1 MIISVVNEKGGVG
14 KTTLSINMSFYLA
27 NKNKKVLLIDSD
39 TQKSTQT
46 WAEIRSANNKK
57 HVFNSIFKAGK
68 SLKDELLLSS
78 QNYDYIIVDTAG
90 RDNVESRIALVN
102 CNITIIPCVVS
113 ALDVDVVL
121 HVLNIV
127 NETKIINQK
136 LQTYILINRLN
147 TNIHVK
153 QDFFKLKSFLENKIK
168 ELELENVRVLNSC
181 IFERQSHKNYIA
193 KGLSVFELE
202 NDKSKDE
209 YLQLMKE
216 LNF

>member
-90 RDNVESRIALVN
+90 RDNVESRI
-102 CNITIIPCVVS
+102 